1 MRRVV
6 TGHDTNGRSIFMIDD
21 PAPKGVSRKPGT
33 PQVTELWVTAETPAD
48 NSQSVDALTGIP
60 AFRIPPPA
68 NGSIFRVVDYPP
80 DHIRLA
86 ALAAERAAGTT
97 PDAHDAAL
105 YLGKSRHPGFHKTDT
120 IDYAIV
126 LSGEIWALM
135 DEGEVLLK
143 AGDVLVQ
150 RGTNHAW
157 SNRTDYTARVAFVL
171 IDAKPVGNAAN
182 G

>member
-6 TGHDTNGRSIFMIDD
+6 TGHNAAGRSIFMIDD
-21 PAPKGVSRKPGT
+21 PAPTSVRRKPGT
-33 PQVTELWVTAETPAD
+33 PQVTELWATMESPAD
-48 NSQSVDALTGIP
+48 NEGTIDALTRLE
-60 AFRIPPPA
+60 AFKIPPPRD
-68 NGSIFRVVDYPP
+68 GTIFRVVDYPP
-80 DHIRLA
+80 DRIRLA
-86 ALAAERAAGTT
+86 ALAAERAAGATR
-97 PDAHDAAL
+97 DAHDAAL

-126 LSGEIWALM
+126 LSGVIWALM

-157 SNRTDYTARVAFVL
+157 SNRTEEIARVAFVL
-171 IDAKPVGNAAN
+171 IDAKPAGVVRNE
-182 G
+182 